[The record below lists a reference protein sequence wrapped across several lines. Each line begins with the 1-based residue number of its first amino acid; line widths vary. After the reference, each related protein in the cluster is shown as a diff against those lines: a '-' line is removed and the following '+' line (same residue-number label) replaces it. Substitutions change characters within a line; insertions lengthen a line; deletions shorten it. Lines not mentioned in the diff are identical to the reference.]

1 MNSQNISFR
10 LANISELSL
19 ALSLLKE
26 AAEWLQTKNTQQ
38 WSFWINPPVEKVAWI
53 KEGFE
58 NEEFYFV
65 YQNEILL
72 GMFRL
77 MYFDEQYWGKRPD
90 RFDKAAYVHSLTI
103 KREFAGQALGAL
115 FLQKIED
122 KLRSEGIFKFRLD
135 CMQSNEGLCN
145 YYERQGFIKVG
156 EVQMSWAMQNLYEK
170 KLHSV

>member
-1 MNSQNISFR
+1 MNSKNISFQ
-10 LANISELSL
+10 LANITELSL
-19 ALSLLKE
+19 TLSLLKE
-26 AAEWLQTKNTQQ
+26 AAVWLQSKNTQQ
-38 WSFWINPPVEKVAWI
+38 WSFWINPPKGKIDWI

-65 YQNEILL
+65 YQNNEILL

-77 MYFDEQYWGKRPD
+77 MYFDEQYWGERPD

-135 CMQSNEGLCN
+135 CMQSNIGLCN
-145 YYERQGFIKVG
+145 YYERQGFTKVG

-170 KLHSV
+170 EL